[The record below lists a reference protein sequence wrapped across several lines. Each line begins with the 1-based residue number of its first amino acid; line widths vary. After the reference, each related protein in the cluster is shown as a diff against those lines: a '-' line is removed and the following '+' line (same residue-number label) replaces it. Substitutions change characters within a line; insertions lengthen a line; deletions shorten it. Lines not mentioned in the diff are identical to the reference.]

1 MFIKAHKSWTI
12 SEYHATDEA
21 IYLNRRQLLAKMGMA
36 GAGIAAS
43 QVPFSG
49 AMAAPITGFPAPRND
64 AYKLDRPLTLEEEA
78 TTYTNFYEFWLCR
91 KISGA
96 RHKSWSQT
104 PGW

>member
-43 QVPFSG
+43 QLPFSG
-49 AMAAPITGFPAPRND
+49 SDGRAHNRLSCPA
-64 AYKLDRPLTLEEEA
+64 
-78 TTYTNFYEFWLCR
+78 
-91 KISGA
+91 
-96 RHKSWSQT
+96 Q
-104 PGW
+104 